1 MCKIKIKIEGIK
13 TTFIKLGEA
22 SGTVDKKTVDR
33 IFKNGKVTSHV
44 YQYIKNGVLILFC
57 SVRVAKAEIDL
68 VVKMLKQ
75 RVKDQKKKQLFE
87 ITVFEFN
94 H

>member
-1 MCKIKIKIEGIK
+1 MKDIKIKIEGIDA
-13 TTFIKLGEA
+13 TFIKLGEA
-22 SGTVDKKTVDR
+22 SGVVDKKTVDR
-33 IFKNGKVTSHV
+33 IFKHGKVTSHV

-57 SVRVAKAEIDL
+57 SVKVATAEIDL
-68 VVKMLKQ
+68 IVKMLKQ
-75 RVKDQKKKQLFE
+75 KVKDQKKKQLFE